1 MKRKALGK
9 GIEAI
14 ITNKP
19 TEVSEKDMFEVDID
33 NIYPN
38 PFQPRKKFS
47 SEKIK
52 ELAASIKE
60 SGLIQPV
67 VAYKQDGKY
76 FLIVGERRWRAA
88 QYLKWKKV
96 QVIVKDLA
104 PDDVMISALV
114 ENIQRED
121 LNAIEVAEGIELMIQ
136 KTGLNQE
143 QASEKMGMNRT
154 TLTNYL
160 RLLKLPEAIKQG
172 IIAGDISQG
181 HARALLGLAETV
193 DMLDVY
199 SKILKDKLSV
209 RQTEKLVKNYYKEKD
224 RDVSSRPGKYVDP
237 DIKKA
242 EEKLTRF
249 FSTKVNL
256 EYSKSGKGR
265 IEIHFNKLEE
275 FERLYN
281 LFIKE

>member
-1 MKRKALGK
+1 MKRKVLGK

-19 TEVSEKDMFEVDID
+19 SEVVERDMFEVDID

-47 SEKIK
+47 AEKIK
-52 ELAASIKE
+52 ELAISISE
-60 SGLIQPV
+60 SGLIQPLV
-67 VAYKQDGKY
+67 VYKQDGKFY
-76 FLIVGERRWRAA
+76 LIVGERRWRAA
-88 QYLKWKKV
+88 QYLKWEKV
-96 QVIVKDLA
+96 QVIVKDLS

-136 KTGLNQE
+136 KTGFSHE

-172 IIAGDISQG
+172 IISGDVSQG
-181 HARALLGLAETV
+181 HARALLSLDETV
-193 DMLDVY
+193 EMLDVY
-199 SKILKDKLSV
+199 SRILKEKLSV
-209 RQTEKLVKNYYKEKD
+209 RQTEKLVKNYSKERETSVPD
-224 RDVSSRPGKYVDP
+224 NFVDP

-249 FSTKVNL
+249 LSTKVNL

-275 FERLYN
+275 FERIYK